1 MLMKDFI
8 QELSE
13 TLAGRISNA
22 DEDEVEDELEALE
35 AELTGVLP
43 SVPTK
48 ELPPKERAKARERQR
63 EERERASEQEP
74 MGEPEREAVL
84 A

>member
-1 MLMKDFI
+1 
-8 QELSE
+8 
-13 TLAGRISNA
+13 
-22 DEDEVEDELEALE
+22 VEDELEALE
-35 AELTGVLP
+35 AEITGVLP

-63 EERERASEQEP
+63 EEREGVSA
-74 MGEPEREAVL
+74 PEREAIL